1 MSTDIQNIQPTKA
14 DEKKIVDKRA
24 RILEATYDVFA
35 EKGYEKASISEI
47 VKRADI
53 AKGTFYLYFE
63 SKASLPEAL
72 ADQCQE
78 QVVMKIASAFQSK
91 PDDLYTLFTDIIHGF
106 YEIAESYG
114 DVFKIIASEANIF
127 NLDNERSKASH
138 LVIQPFLK
146 EYQDS
151 GAINP
156 DVDLVIVMRLAESV
170 MHTLAHD
177 LLIADID
184 VDKEHYIHQT
194 AQFLYRAVQ

>member
-1 MSTDIQNIQPTKA
+1 VSTDIQNSNQNNKAVKA
-14 DEKKIVDKRA
+14 DDKRT
-24 RILEATYDVFA
+24 RILEAAFDVFA

-63 SKASLPEAL
+63 SEASLPEAL

-78 QVVMKIASAFQSK
+78 QIVTKIASAFQAK
-91 PDDLYTLFTDIIHGF
+91 PDDLYNLFIDILHSF
-106 YEIAESYG
+106 YEISQSYG
-114 DVFKIIASEANIF
+114 DVFKIIASETNIF
-127 NLDNERSKASH
+127 SLDNERSKTSH

-156 DVDLVIVMRLAESV
+156 DVDLVIIMRLAESV

-177 LLIADID
+177 LLIANID